1 VSKVKQLLGLL
12 LGGGLVLS
20 PNALALQPDSSILVA
35 QASTQNYW
43 QESVDLLQTQ
53 VNLLTQVEQ
62 SLYSTQRNYVANT
75 YRKLFFYISNL
86 DQYLETYG
94 VASQATCTNQPL
106 TGAELAAYCALFESR
121 STLFTLL
128 ATTEQR
134 QSRLGTSEDSL
145 LFPIAGSSFI
155 SSDLTPQESWQSSEE
170 TFDVVVIDSPKP
182 ARNQGDIVRPAIAPT
197 PQILTTINNQKSAL
211 LAVKPQLP
219 AGYVLEDDDVFTTT
233 TTRYRYVPAPQE
245 YVLYQAFLAQPDTGL
260 SRLLPREAYEEPYT
274 TSRLKDSLQEQ
285 FPFPVL
291 NDAAIAPN
299 LPLIFEGETLRFI
312 PEDLDLSLIADLGE
326 VDIAAAQNLD
336 PDHPLISYQ
345 SPRTFA
351 GLQQE
356 QRRLL
361 FQKDGLAM
369 NSAPLQL
376 NHTYLVRLIQYEFA
390 PEILEGKTLPRH
402 RFKEITMLA
411 DPKSYDV
418 LVAVQPVKS
427 WLDGSYSLLW
437 QIVDQKPAVTIE
449 DLADYIMV
457 DSPLRP

>member
-1 VSKVKQLLGLL
+1 MKKLLGLL
-12 LGGGLVLS
+12 LVSG
-20 PNALALQPDSSILVA
+20 LALCSSTSAAAAETEKLVA
-35 QASTQNYW
+35 QAQSSQDSYW
-43 QESVDLLQTQ
+43 QESVDLMQAQ
-53 VNLLTQVEQ
+53 INLLTQVEQ
-62 SLYSTQRNYVANT
+62 ALYSTQRNYVSSS
-75 YRKLFFYISNL
+75 YRKLFFQISSL
-86 DQYLETYG
+86 DRYLEKYG
-94 VASQATCTNQPL
+94 IASQSSCNNQPL
-106 TGAELAAYCALFESR
+106 AAEKLAVYCALFNSR

-128 ATTEQR
+128 AATEQR
-134 QSRLGTSEDSL
+134 QGRLGTSEDSL
-145 LFPIAGSSFI
+145 LFPISGGSLL
-155 SSDLTPQESWQSSEE
+155 SSSVTPQESWQSSEE
-170 TFDVVVIDSPKP
+170 TFDVIVIDSPKP
-182 ARNQGDIVRPAIAPT
+182 ARNQGEIVRPAIAPI
-197 PQILTTINNQKSAL
+197 PQIAARIANQKAIFL
-211 LAVKPQLP
+211 GLRPQLP

-233 TTRYRYVPAPQE
+233 TTRYRYIPVPKE
-245 YVLYQAFLAQPDTGL
+245 YELYQAFLAQPNTGL
-260 SRLLPREAYEEPYT
+260 TRLLPRDAYEEPHT
-274 TSRLKDSLQEQ
+274 TSRLKDSLREQ

-291 NDAAIAPN
+291 SESAAAPN

-326 VDIAAAQNLD
+326 VDVAAAQNLD
-336 PDHPLISYQ
+336 PSHPLISYQ

-361 FQKDGLAM
+361 FQKDGLSM

-390 PEILEGKTLPRH
+390 PEILEGKALPRH
-402 RFKEITMLA
+402 RFKEITVLA

-437 QIVDQKPAVTIE
+437 QVIDQQPAAPIE

-457 DSPLRP
+457 DSPLQP